1 MTFGM
6 KLGRALLAV
15 GTVIAVSV
23 AVEAGPPPP
32 PPQPKILVID
42 RQAIVVRSAAGQSII
57 NQARALDLQMQN
69 QLKSQ
74 ANSLRS
80 QYAQMQQQS
89 AILSSEL
96 KTKKMRDLE
105 AQRSAL
111 EQKVQQSQSL
121 IQGGVLQAR
130 QQIGDAL
137 GPILKA
143 IMASRGANILLDRGA
158 VVFST
163 VDIDITA
170 IAIQQ
175 LNQKL
180 PTVKVTPTPLPPGVQ
195 PQ

>member
-1 MTFGM
+1 MTFGI
-6 KLGRALLAV
+6 KLGRLLLAV
-15 GTVIAVSV
+15 GTLIAVSV
-23 AVEAGPPPP
+23 AAEAGSPPQ

-96 KTKKMRDLE
+96 KAKKMRDLE
-105 AQRSAL
+105 AQRAAL

-137 GPILKA
+137 GPILKG
-143 IMASRGANILLDRGA
+143 IMASRGANMLLDRGA

-180 PTVKVTPTPLPPGVQ
+180 PNVKVTPTPLPPGVQ